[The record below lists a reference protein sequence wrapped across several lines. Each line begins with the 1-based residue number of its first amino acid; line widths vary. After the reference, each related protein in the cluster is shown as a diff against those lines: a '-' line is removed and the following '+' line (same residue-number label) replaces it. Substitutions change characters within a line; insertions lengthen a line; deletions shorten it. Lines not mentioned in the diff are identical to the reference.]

1 MKQTDSV
8 SSLPTQVPNT
18 KSPKSGTPAAH
29 SDTSAIS
36 TSCTNHALDEV
47 SEEEIEEE
55 VRWSVCERGR
65 REEKIDCMSQEKVA

>member
-8 SSLPTQVPNT
+8 SSLPNHVLNT

-29 SDTSAIS
+29 TDTSAIS
-36 TSCTNHALDEV
+36 TSCTNRAMDEV

-55 VRWSVCERGR
+55 TEGMGQ
-65 REEKIDCMSQEKVA
+65 EETMGAV